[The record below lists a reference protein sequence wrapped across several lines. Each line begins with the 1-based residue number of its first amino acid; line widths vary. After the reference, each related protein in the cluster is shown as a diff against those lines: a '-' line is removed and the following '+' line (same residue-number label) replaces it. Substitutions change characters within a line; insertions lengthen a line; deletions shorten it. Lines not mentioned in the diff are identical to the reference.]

1 MDTTKKFHFFSYKSA
16 FLFFIFILAFNL
28 IFNPIFQLIGMTKEF
43 ALFITNSLGL
53 SIGLTTIIVFI
64 EGKFKNK
71 KQSFTLFF
79 SLLVFCTI
87 TCYIVVFNS

>member
-1 MDTTKKFHFFSYKSA
+1 MDTTKKIHFFSYKSA

-28 IFNPIFQLIGMTKEF
+28 IFNPVLQLIGMSKEF
-43 ALFITNSLGL
+43 ALFATNSIGL
-53 SIGLTTIIVFI
+53 SIGLTSILVFI

-71 KQSFTLFF
+71 KQSLILFF

-87 TCYIVVFNS
+87 TCYAVVFNS

>member
-1 MDTTKKFHFFSYKSA
+1 MDTTKKLHFFSYKSA

-28 IFNPIFQLIGMTKEF
+28 IFNAVFQYIGMTKEF
-43 ALFITNSLGL
+43 ALFATNSLGL

-71 KQSFTLFF
+71 KQASKLFF
-79 SLLVFCTI
+79 SLLVFCTV